1 MKNRMAQIAVAAG
14 ACLGWAAL
22 VLQLVLTLSLIRAQ
36 GGTLLDGL
44 WRFFGYFTIIANI
57 FASSVLTLAVLRF
70 NVRRGE
76 FAAVTAMILVGVT
89 YSLLLRDSWNPQ
101 GWQKVT
107 DVALHDAMPLVTVVF
122 WLSQPHGALRRA
134 DSVASLILPLGYLA
148 YAMIRGAFD
157 DWYAYAFL
165 DVAKLGAIRAAIN
178 AMLIGVAF
186 LAMALLLAGLDK
198 LLGRYRQT

>member
-1 MKNRMAQIAVAAG
+1 MKNGMALIAGAAG

-22 VLQLVLTLSLIRAQ
+22 VLQFVLTLSLIRAQ

-70 NVRRGE
+70 NVRRAE

-89 YSLLLRDSWNPQ
+89 YSLLLRHSWNPQ
-101 GWQKVT
+101 GWQKVA
-107 DVALHDAMPLVTVVF
+107 DVALHDAMPLMTVLF
-122 WLSQPHGALRRA
+122 WLSLPHGALRRA
-134 DSVASLILPLGYLA
+134 DCVASLILPLGYLA

-157 DWYAYAFL
+157 GWYAYAFL
-165 DVAKLGAIRAAIN
+165 DVAKAGAIGVAIN
-178 AMLIGVAF
+178 AVVIGVAF